1 MTDTLMI
8 SGCLVPVYPGDLK
21 AHWIATAQ
29 SKGFDIVSR
38 IIDRLHLA
46 LRCQRCGAVMKVRLY
61 TLMSAQPKCSA
72 CVESGWVQSARA
84 TGLTYLGRCSDD
96 RHYAI
101 YKAPCGHELRR
112 QFEIVER
119 AAAGKT
125 RLRCEVCHNE
135 YERQEAGKEGWTL
148 LGPDPEGNPNYRH
161 YQHASCGH
169 TQRIA
174 RANMQSGRVSC
185 GGCGEMW
192 SAAPSQL
199 YAMQFVLRNSR
210 ELVKLGYS
218 NNPESRL
225 HHQLIKDPDM
235 PCAILRTVPVATG
248 QTALRIE
255 KALHRK
261 LRQTH
266 PDAFVAPEIYRGQ
279 IRVKSEIYDAS
290 ITQLVLDELDAIAA
304 QTSNTGS

>member
-1 MTDTLMI
+1 MTDTLMN
-8 SGCLVPVYPGDLK
+8 SDCPFPVYPGDLK
-21 AHWIATAQ
+21 ANWIATAKD
-29 SKGFDIVSR
+29 KGFDIVSR
-38 IIDRLHLA
+38 IIDRFHLA
-46 LRCQRCGAVMKVRLY
+46 LRCHRCGVVIKVRLY
-61 TLMSAQPKCSA
+61 TLMSAQPKCSS
-72 CVESGWVQSARA
+72 CVESGWIRMARA
-84 TGLTYLGRCSDD
+84 AGLTYLDRCSDD

-112 QFEIVER
+112 QFEIIER

-135 YERQEAGKEGWTL
+135 YERQEAEQEGWAL
-148 LGPDPEGNPNYRH
+148 LGPDPEGNPSYRH
-161 YQHASCGH
+161 YQHVNCGH

-174 RANMQSGRVSC
+174 RANIQSGRVSC
-185 GGCGEMW
+185 GACGEMW

-199 YAMQFVLRNSR
+199 YAMRFVLPNSR

-218 NNPESRL
+218 NNPDSRL

-248 QTALRIE
+248 QTAIRLE

-266 PDAFVAPEIYRGQ
+266 PDAVVAAEIYRAQ

-304 QTSNTGS
+304 QTSTTGS